1 MGGESTA
8 TNWGWKF
15 RVSTWIGARNDKV
28 DKVIENLVKFIAYLL
43 YPF

>member
-15 RVSTWIGARNDKV
+15 RVSKWIGARNDKV
-28 DKVIENLVKFIAYLL
+28 DKIIENPVKLIAYLL